1 MSKKQKVHYSKQQHR
16 EYAAAKR
23 GPQRTQ
29 APEVVE
35 ENKKW
40 KSLNKPKHK
49 HKIYED

>member
-1 MSKKQKVHYSKQQHR
+1 MSKKHKVHHSKQEDR
-16 EYAAAKR
+16 AFAAAKR

-29 APEVVE
+29 TPEVVE